1 MQRYDRGFGAA
12 AFRAINAGL
21 MVLVVLATLYPLY
34 YVFIVSISDANS
46 VIRGD
51 IVLYP
56 RNITWQSY
64 RLVLGTSTIMRSLSN
79 SIMYTV
85 IGTLIN
91 LVMTALCAYPLAR
104 SRFSGRT
111 IFTIIITVTMFFSG
125 GLIPLYL
132 LILQLGLRNTIWSLV
147 LPVAISPWN
156 MIIMRTYFQGIPEEM
171 FEAATIDGA
180 NDLQILARIV
190 VPLSKPIFATLLL
203 YYAVGHWNQWFN
215 ALIFLDDRSRF
226 PIQLILRSIVVQGQL
241 EQGGQLMSPS
251 AEEMIVEKTIKY
263 ATIIVSTVPILV
275 VYPFVQK
282 YFVQGVMIG
291 AIKG

>member
-12 AFRAINAGL
+12 AFRLINAGL
-21 MVLVVLATLYPLY
+21 MVLVVLVTLYPLY

-56 RNITWQSY
+56 RNVTWQSY
-64 RLVLGTSTIMRSLSN
+64 ELVLGTPTIIRSLIN
-79 SIMYTV
+79 SIRYTV

-104 SRFSGRT
+104 SRFSGKT
-111 IFTIIITVTMFFSG
+111 IFTILITITMFFSG

-171 FEAATIDGA
+171 FESATIDGA
-180 NDLQILARIV
+180 NDLQILGRIV

-215 ALIFLDDRSRF
+215 ALIFLDDKSKF

-251 AEEMIVEKTIKY
+251 MEEMIVEKTIKY
-263 ATIIVSTVPILV
+263 ATIIVSTVPILL

>member
-1 MQRYDRGFGAA
+1 MPEYDRGWGATL
-12 AFRAINAGL
+12 FRVVNAIL
-21 MVLVVLATLYPLY
+21 MVAVIVATLYPMY

-51 IVLYP
+51 VVLAP
-56 RNITWQSY
+56 KNVTWQSY
-64 RLVLGTSTIMRSLSN
+64 ELVLGSQNVIRSLAN
-79 SIMYTV
+79 SALYTV
-85 IGTLIN
+85 LGTAIN
-91 LVMTALCAYPLAR
+91 LIMTALCAYPLAR

-111 IFTIIITVTMFFSG
+111 FFTVMITITMFFSG

-132 LILQLGLRNTIWSLV
+132 LILSLGLRNTIWSLV

-180 NDLQILARIV
+180 NDFQILGRIV

-203 YYAVGHWNQWFN
+203 YYAVSHWNQWFN
-215 ALIFLDDRSRF
+215 ALIFLDDMAKF
-226 PIQLILRSIVVQGQL
+226 PVQLILRSVVIQGQL
-241 EQGGQLMSPS
+241 EQGAQIMSPS
-251 AEEMIVEKTIKY
+251 MEEMVIEKSIKY
-263 ATIIVSTVPILV
+263 ATIIVSTVPILL

-282 YFVQGVMIG
+282 YFVRGVMVG

>member
-263 ATIIVSTVPILV
+263 ATIIVSTVPILL

>member
-1 MQRYDRGFGAA
+1 MPEYDRGWGATL
-12 AFRAINAGL
+12 FRVVNAIL
-21 MVLVVLATLYPLY
+21 MVAVIVATLYPMY
-34 YVFIVSISDANS
+34 YVFVVSISDANS

-51 IVLYP
+51 VVLAP
-56 RNITWQSY
+56 KNVTWQSY
-64 RLVLGTSTIMRSLSN
+64 ELVLGSQNVIRSLAN
-79 SIMYTV
+79 SALYTV
-85 IGTLIN
+85 LGTAIN
-91 LVMTALCAYPLAR
+91 LIMTALCAYPLAR

-111 IFTIIITVTMFFSG
+111 FFTVMITITMFFSG

-132 LILQLGLRNTIWSLV
+132 LILSLGLRNTIWSLV

-180 NDLQILARIV
+180 NDFQILGRIV

-203 YYAVGHWNQWFN
+203 YYAVSHWNQWFN
-215 ALIFLDDRSRF
+215 ALIFLDDMAKF
-226 PIQLILRSIVVQGQL
+226 PVQLILRSVVIQGQL
-241 EQGGQLMSPS
+241 EQGAQIMSPS
-251 AEEMIVEKTIKY
+251 MEEMVIEKSIKY
-263 ATIIVSTVPILV
+263 ATIIVSTVPILL

-282 YFVQGVMIG
+282 YFVRGVMVG